1 MPSSRPCGYSQIIK
15 CLFKMNID
23 SWTLFPGI
31 IIQLLSKGPNNR
43 IFKVPPMIRVWKPPV
58 FRIQTPV
65 SCRWTPSYDIA
76 LCTGFHISPF
86 TLLGTW
92 RSLPEKHEL
101 SGRWKTLPWQTPN
114 LLSRSSLCCGSFV
127 HAPMAIKKNELLL
140 WLRCE
145 NWAFLILRPNKAR
158 WTLSAQPANE

>member
-1 MPSSRPCGYSQIIK
+1 MKFLQIQNIPLRVMPSSRPCGYSQIIK

-86 TLLGTW
+86 TLLECEGHYQKSMSY
-92 RSLPEKHEL
+92 RDAEKLYPDKHLTFFQGVAYVVEVL
-101 SGRWKTLPWQTPN
+101 FMHPWQ
-114 LLSRSSLCCGSFV
+114 
-127 HAPMAIKKNELLL
+127 
-140 WLRCE
+140 
-145 NWAFLILRPNKAR
+145 
-158 WTLSAQPANE
+158 